1 MMSQKVVGRPM
12 EILLVEDNLEDAG
25 LAIQAL
31 REGGLECRISLV
43 RDGQEALD
51 FLHHRGIYARTPK
64 PDLILLDLYL
74 PKKDGRE
81 VLADIRSDPL
91 LRSLTVVV
99 LTASQLHEEI
109 LRQEQLA
116 VDGYMVKPV
125 DFPQFI
131 ALVKQ
136 LRQSWLKEVILPP
149 LD

>member
-1 MMSQKVVGRPM
+1 MASDVVGRPM

-25 LAIQAL
+25 FAIQSL
-31 REGGLECRISLV
+31 REGGLECRITLV

-51 FLHHRGIYARTPK
+51 FLHRRGIYARAPR
-64 PDLILLDLYL
+64 PDLVLLDLYL

-81 VLADIRSDPL
+81 VLADIRADEH
-91 LRSLTVVV
+91 LRSLPVVV
-99 LTASQLHEEI
+99 LTASQVHEDI
-109 LRQEQLA
+109 LRQERLA

-125 DFPQFI
+125 DLPKFI

-136 LRQSWLKEVILPP
+136 LRQFWLKEVILPP

>member
-1 MMSQKVVGRPM
+1 MSREVVGRPM

-25 LAIQAL
+25 LAIQSL
-31 REGGLECRISLV
+31 REGGLECRITLV

-51 FLHHRGIYARTPK
+51 FLHRRGIYARAPR
-64 PDLILLDLYL
+64 PDLVLLDLYL

-81 VLADIRSDPL
+81 VLADIRADAT
-91 LRSLTVVV
+91 LRSLPVVV
-99 LTASQLHEEI
+99 LTASQVHEEI
-109 LRQEQLA
+109 LRQEHLA

-125 DFPQFI
+125 DLPKFI

-136 LRQSWLKEVILPP
+136 LRQFWLKEVILPP

>member
-1 MMSQKVVGRPM
+1 M

-25 LAIQAL
+25 FAIQSL
-31 REGGLECRISLV
+31 REGGLECRITLV

-51 FLHHRGIYARTPK
+51 FLHRRGIYARAPR
-64 PDLILLDLYL
+64 PDLVLLDLYL

-81 VLADIRSDPL
+81 VLADIRADEH
-91 LRSLTVVV
+91 LRSLPVVV
-99 LTASQLHEEI
+99 LTASQVHEDI
-109 LRQEQLA
+109 LRQERLA

-125 DFPQFI
+125 DLPKFI

-136 LRQSWLKEVILPP
+136 LRQFWLKEVILPP

>member
-1 MMSQKVVGRPM
+1 M

-43 RDGQEALD
+43 RDGAEALE
-51 FLHHRGIYARTPK
+51 FLHQRGIYARAPK

-81 VLADIRSDPL
+81 VLAEIRADEHLRPL
-91 LRSLTVVV
+91 PVVV
-99 LTASQLHEEI
+99 LTASKVHEDI

-116 VDGYMVKPV
+116 VQGYMVKPV
-125 DFPQFI
+125 DLPKFI
-131 ALVKQ
+131 AVVKQ
-136 LRQSWLKEVILPP
+136 LRQFWLKEVILPP